1 MKGSAD
7 QDSESL
13 EMGATAPDRLR
24 DIARKHTA
32 PTEYI
37 IFQNDA
43 LHVECTR
50 IRAIAQKF
58 RGARDALQSE
68 VDGLESGRVCMRGM
82 LHNEVEHGKTLAS
95 LASAYEDV
103 MRSCRRRIG
112 AAVARSAACTLAF
125 VVLTASSGFW
135 LPCELAAPATG
146 AAALLLLA
154 GLAASIAPVRQAIS
168 FDESPAVVSIRG
180 KLLSDDRRC
189 SRLHELI
196 DNV

>member
-1 MKGSAD
+1 M
-7 QDSESL
+7 
-13 EMGATAPDRLR
+13 MGATPSERLR
-24 DIARKHTA
+24 DIARKDNA

-43 LHVECTR
+43 LHAECTR

-58 RGARDALQSE
+58 RGARDALQGE
-68 VDGLESGRVCMRGM
+68 VDSLESGRTCMRGL

-95 LASAYEDV
+95 LATAYEDV

-112 AAVARSAACTLAF
+112 AAVARSAGCTLGF
-125 VVLTASSGFW
+125 VVLAASSCLC

-146 AAALLLLA
+146 CAALLLLA
-154 GLAASIAPVRQAIS
+154 GLAASIAPVRRAIS

-180 KLLSDDRRC
+180 KLQSDDRRC
-189 SRLHELI
+189 LRLHELI